1 MKLIT
6 LVFLTLFV
14 KMNAFTCW
22 HGVNLA
28 GLDFGQQNLPGT
40 EGKDYIVPTNS
51 EVDYFVG
58 KGMNVFRLPFLWE
71 RLQPSLNGN
80 LDQNYFNYI
89 DGFVK
94 YATGKGASVLLDVHN
109 YARYR
114 NQVIGSGVAFT
125 AFADFWM
132 RVSNVYKS
140 NEKVI
145 FGIMNEPNTMP
156 TEQWLTA
163 ANAAIAAIR
172 GTGATNLIAV
182 PGNAW
187 TGAWSWSQ
195 TWYGTAN
202 AVVMKGIVDSGNN
215 YVIEV
220 HQYMDSDHSGTSA
233 NCVSSTIGS
242 QNLADFTTWARTNK
256 VKAFLGEWAGGRTD
270 TCYQAI
276 QDITNFM
283 DNNTDVYLG
292 WTWWAGGP
300 WWADYIYALDPNGS
314 DRPQMQYLL
323 PHLKPC

>member
-1 MKLIT
+1 MKQFSIILLSFLIST
-6 LVFLTLFV
+6 
-14 KMNAFTCW
+14 NAFTCF

-28 GLDFGQQNLPGT
+28 GLDFGQNIPGT

-51 EVDYFVG
+51 EVDYFTS

-80 LDQNYFNYI
+80 FDQNYFNYI
-89 DGFVK
+89 DKFVN

-114 NQVIGSGVAFT
+114 GQVIGSGVPNT
-125 AFADFWM
+125 AFADFWS
-132 RVSNVYKS
+132 RLAQIYAN
-140 NEKVI
+140 NNKVI

-156 TEQWLTA
+156 TEQWLNA

-172 GTGATNLIAV
+172 NMNATNLLAV

-187 TGAWSWSQ
+187 TGAWSWNQ
-195 TWYGTAN
+195 NWYGTSN
-202 AVVMKGIVDSGNN
+202 AEVMVGVKDPGNN
-215 YVIEV
+215 FVFEV
-220 HQYMDSDHSGTSA
+220 HQYMDSDHSGTSP

-242 QNLADFTTWARTNK
+242 QNLADFTAWARKNNF
-256 VKAFLGEWAGGRTD
+256 KAFLGEWAGGRTD

-276 QDITNFM
+276 ADITNYI
-283 DNNTDVYLG
+283 DSNTDVFIG
-292 WTWWAGGP
+292 WTWWAAGP
-300 WWADYIYALDPNGS
+300 WWADYIYALDPSNGQ
-314 DRPQMQYLL
+314 DRPQMAYLS